1 MRLKQWSLS
10 IILFCVSLF
19 FLVYSK
25 NFFSSPQAPPTNSI
39 SLPAAKSSE
48 VDVVLLAN
56 EDYYPFLRQRIR
68 MARKSIYG
76 TVYLFKT
83 APFRD
88 NEPAELLRELIAASK
103 RNVDVEL
110 ILERAPENQNKEYAE
125 ANAHAAEMLRKGG
138 VRVHTDSVNVTTHSK
153 TFVIDGRYC
162 FVGSHN
168 FTHAAMAQNEELS
181 VFIDSPVLAGKISE
195 FIRQIPLSST
205 K

>member
-10 IILFCVSLF
+10 IVLFCVSLF
-19 FLVYSK
+19 FLVYAQ
-25 NFFSSPQAPPTNSI
+25 NFFSPALLAPTNNL
-39 SLPAAKSSE
+39 SLPVAKSSQG
-48 VDVVLLAN
+48 DVVLLAN
-56 EDYYPFLRQRIR
+56 EDYYPFLKERIR
-68 MARKSIYG
+68 MAKKRISG

-88 NEPAELLRELIAASK
+88 NEPADLLRELVAAAK

-110 ILERAPENQNKEYAE
+110 IIELAPENQNKDYAE
-125 ANAHAAEMLRKGG
+125 ANARAAEILRKGG
-138 VRVHTDSVNVTTHSK
+138 VRVRTDSVNVTTHSK

-181 VFIDSPVLAGKISE
+181 VFIDSPELAGKITE
-195 FIRQIPLSST
+195 FIRQIPLSSVQ
-205 K
+205 

>member
-10 IILFCVSLF
+10 ILLFCVSIS
-19 FLVYSK
+19 FLILSK
-25 NFFSSPQAPPTNSI
+25 NFFSREVPSVPTNSA
-39 SLPAAKSSE
+39 LPTAKSSQ

-56 EDYYPFLRQRIR
+56 EDYYPFLKEHIQSSK
-68 MARKSIYG
+68 KSIAG

-88 NEPAELLRELIAASK
+88 NEPSELLRDLVAAAK
-103 RNVDVEL
+103 RNVEVDLVMEL
-110 ILERAPENQNKEYAE
+110 APENQNKDYAD
-125 ANAHAAEMLRKGG
+125 ANARAAELLRKGG
-138 VRVHTDSVNVTTHSK
+138 VHIRSDSISVTTHAK
-153 TFVIDGRYC
+153 AFVIDGRYC

-181 VFIDSPVLAGKISE
+181 VFIDSPELGRKITD
-195 FIRQIPLSST
+195 FINQIPLSPV

>member
-10 IILFCVSLF
+10 IVLFCVSLF
-19 FLVYSK
+19 FLVYSQ
-25 NFFSSPQAPPTNSI
+25 NFFSPALTAPTNSL
-39 SLPAAKSSE
+39 SLPAAKSSQ

-56 EDYYPFLRQRIR
+56 EDYYPFLKERIQK
-68 MARKSIYG
+68 AKKSISG

-88 NEPAELLRELIAASK
+88 NEPADLLRELVAASK

-110 ILERAPENQNKEYAE
+110 IVELAPENQNKDYAE
-125 ANAHAAEMLRKGG
+125 ANARAAEILRKGG
-138 VRVHTDSVNVTTHSK
+138 VRVRTDSVNVTTHSK

-181 VFIDSPVLAGKISE
+181 VFIDSPELAGKITE
-195 FIRQIPLSST
+195 FIRQIPLSSAQ
-205 K
+205 